1 MPEAARSVAEAAL
14 ERVSTIAL
22 GFPGAE
28 VKLSHG
34 APSFH
39 VRGKMFVVFVDDHHG
54 DGRLAVWCKAAHA
67 DQKKLVAGDPERY
80 FVPPYVG
87 VKGWVGVRLDHPRTD
102 WIELSIL
109 VEEGWQSVAP
119 KRIAADA
126 MPRPAAPLRLPRTDV
141 KVAREAL
148 ARLTKIC
155 VALPEAIVERAGA
168 HATFSVRK
176 KAFAHFLDNHH
187 GDEAV
192 GVCVRVPKR
201 QNAKLAKG
209 DPERFYLPAY
219 IASKGWVAMRLDRGR
234 VKWADVAERVASS
247 YAAVAPK
254 RPRAGAD
261 GAGTIARPGSERRRC
276 TN

>member
-1 MPEAARSVAEAAL
+1 MPKTAPSAAEAAL
-14 ERVSTIAL
+14 ERVNSIAL
-22 GFPGAE
+22 TFPGAE

-39 VRGKMFVVFVDDHHG
+39 VRGKMFVIFVDDHHG

-67 DQKKLVAGDPERY
+67 GQKKLVADDPERY

-87 VKGWVGVRLDHPRTD
+87 VKGWVGVRLDHARTD

-119 KRIAADA
+119 KRIATGAT
-126 MPRPAAPLRLPRTDV
+126 PRPAAPLRLPRTDA

-148 ARLTKIC
+148 ARLTNIC

-168 HATFSVRK
+168 HETFSVRK

-187 GDEAV
+187 GDETV
-192 GVCVRVPKR
+192 GVCVRAPKG
-201 QNAKLAKG
+201 QNTKLAKG

-219 IASKGWVAMRLDRGR
+219 IASKGWVGMRLDRGR
-234 VKWADVAERVASS
+234 VKWDDVAERVAFS

-254 RPRAGAD
+254 RSRTGTDQARA
-261 GAGTIARPGSERRRC
+261 TARPEGERRRY
-276 TN
+276 TS